1 MRSNWFWIKILNVV
15 LIVGAILFYNQAA
28 FYHKNA
34 EEANKQ
40 LQAYAQQV
48 QEASQAAEAA
58 GSGAS
63 GAVAAGAG
71 ASKYKDG
78 TYSGSGQGYGGAI
91 NLDVTVEQDTITDIQ
106 VTSAAGETDTYFNSA
121 IAVIDEI
128 LTQQTPDVDTVSGAT
143 LSSNGIIN
151 AVKAALEQAAKQ
163 VES

>member
-48 QEASQAAEAA
+48 QEANQAAEAA

-63 GAVAAGAG
+63 GAAAGAG

-91 NLDVTVEQDTITDIQ
+91 ALDVTVEQDTITDIQ

-128 LTQQTPDVDTVSGAT
+128 LTQQTPDVDAVSGAT

-151 AVKAALEQAAKQ
+151 AVKTALEQAAQ
-163 VES
+163 

>member
-34 EEANKQ
+34 EETNKQ

-48 QEASQAAEAA
+48 QEANQAAEAA

-63 GAVAAGAG
+63 GAAAGAG

-91 NLDVTVEQDTITDIQ
+91 ALDVTVEQDTITDIQ

-128 LTQQTPDVDTVSGAT
+128 LTQQTPDVDAVSGAT

-151 AVKAALEQAAKQ
+151 AVKTALEQAAQ
-163 VES
+163 

>member
-40 LQAYAQQV
+40 QQAYAQQA

-63 GAVAAGAG
+63 GAAAGTG